1 MIAKLISKGTRCVE
15 DPPPDDIS
23 ISRCNND
30 LGTRIY
36 KSLVHGSSRQTSN
49 LVVSPFSLLS
59 VLTLAMRGTKGITSH
74 QIRDALNLPCDKE
87 TLYYQKYSNILNKLF
102 LPQLQ
107 GHMPDTDF
115 SLDSANRIYVDKS
128 LELHHDFVKRSNG
141 SRELSL
147 NSAVAVVD
155 FSHDSKKAI
164 SNIND
169 WVKEKT
175 RGKIINLLNQDSVNA
190 NTKMVLV
197 NSLYLNATWIT
208 PFEQI
213 SPKDFYYHNKAI
225 GLDGKGDSNSHF
237 HTTYKKVPTMEAI
250 SDFKTGTLSWPFN
263 ADIIELPYRTSA
275 SITASMIILIPTEKN
290 ITNGEYPLSMM
301 EKEFNTI
308 ILNQV
313 PNFLS
318 NQNTEE
324 NRVFVRV
331 EMPKF
336 EIESQIDLKATLSGL
351 GVDAMFDHKRCDF
364 SRMIHNVGREV
375 SVDTVIQKCFVNVD
389 LHGTEAAVATATAS
403 KSSYAKP
410 YQKEFII
417 NRPFMFIIRVGSAND
432 PKEGANLFMGRIHEL

>member
-1 MIAKLISKGTRCVE
+1 ME

-23 ISRCNND
+23 ISRCNNN

-74 QIRDALNLPCDKE
+74 QIRDALNLPCDNE
-87 TLYYQKYSNILNKLF
+87 TIYYQKYSNILNKLF

-128 LELHHDFVKRSNG
+128 LELHDDFLKRSNV

-155 FSHDSKKAI
+155 FSHDSNKAI
-164 SNIND
+164 LNIND

-197 NSLYLNATWIT
+197 NALYLNATWVT
-208 PFEQI
+208 PFERI
-213 SPKDFYYHNKAI
+213 SPKDFYYNVRAI
-225 GLDGKGDSNSHF
+225 GLNGESDSNSRF
-237 HTTYKKVPTMEAI
+237 FTTYKKVPTMESI
-250 SDFKTGTLSWPFN
+250 GEFKTGTLTWPFH
-263 ADIIELPYRTSA
+263 ADIIELPYRASA
-275 SITASMIILIPTEKN
+275 SISASMIILSPSDKN
-290 ITNGEYPLSMM
+290 ITNDEYPLSMM
-301 EKEFNTI
+301 EKELHK
-308 ILNQV
+308 ILANQL
-313 PNFLS
+313 PDFLL

-336 EIESQIDLKATLSGL
+336 EIESQIDLRSTLSDL
-351 GVDAMFDHKRCDF
+351 GVNAMFDHRRSDF
-364 SRMIHNVGREV
+364 SRLINNVEGEV
-375 SVDTVIQKCFVNVD
+375 NVDSVIQKCFVNVD
-389 LHGTEAAVATATAS
+389 LHGTEAAAATATAS
-403 KSSYAKP
+403 KSSYSKP

-417 NRPFMFIIRVGSAND
+417 NRPFIFIIRVSTAND
-432 PKEGANLFMGRIHEL
+432 QKEGANLFMGRIHEL